1 MSDESRDIFDVLS
14 TYFVNCYWNE
24 LYKHA
29 NDAFVQQ
36 QFNSLSDAYCEMV
49 ERYRRAFTELDPNE
63 RVNHNYDRI
72 MKDIHN
78 SYNFYFR
85 STSTFSDFIDILS
98 KQFIP
103 RDLYASL
110 PRQDKRKDEIIRRAL
125 TKVVNAF
132 SLFTA
137 TSGLQAVIQGRNQNA
152 QQSMMGWKQKGIE
165 LFNKERSE
173 LYARSMAEK
182 TGIDPNK
189 KEGISRE
196 AFEKM
201 QEKIKDLIH
210 DKADLQKKLND
221 HVKYIHLLKRRIA
234 ELEKAKTVVVADPL
248 IRQKPRLPKVSRV
261 EEITNDASLV
271 SSSEEPNVEDESE
284 KLPRI
289 NNPEEKDKNPDDKL
303 AEVAAP
309 LDELSEYSGEDFVN
323 AVGDASD
330 DALSADE

>member
-36 QFNSLSDAYCEMV
+36 QFNSLSDAYCEMI

-103 RDLYASL
+103 KDLYAGL
-110 PRQDKRKDEIIRRAL
+110 PRQDKRKDEIVRRAL

-137 TSGLQAVIQGRNQNA
+137 TNGLQAAIQGRNQNA
-152 QQSMMGWKQKGIE
+152 QQNMMGWKQKGIE

-173 LYARSMAEK
+173 LYARSMAGK

-201 QEKIKDLIH
+201 QEKLKELIH

-221 HVKYIHLLKRRIA
+221 HVKYIHLLKRRIG
-234 ELEKAKTVVVADPL
+234 ELEKAKTQVVVADPMV
-248 IRQKPRLPKVSRV
+248 RQKPRLPKVSRV
-261 EEITNDASLV
+261 EEIIE
-271 SSSEEPNVEDESE
+271 SSDEEKEEE
-284 KLPRI
+284 ETEQLPRI
-289 NNPEEKDKNPDDKL
+289 NNPDEKDQKKDDKL

-330 DALSADE
+330 DQLSADE

>member
-36 QFNSLSDAYCEMV
+36 QFNSLGDAYCEMI

-85 STSTFSDFIDILS
+85 STSTFPDFIDVLS

-103 RDLYASL
+103 KDLYTGL
-110 PRQDKRKDEIIRRAL
+110 PRQDKRKDEIVRRAL

-132 SLFTA
+132 SLYTA
-137 TSGLQAVIQGRNQNA
+137 TSGLQAVIQGRSQNA
-152 QQSMMGWKQKGIE
+152 QQNMMVWKQKGME

-173 LYARSMAEK
+173 LYARSMAGK
-182 TGIDPNK
+182 TGVDPNK

-201 QEKIKDLIH
+201 QEKLKDLIH

-234 ELEKAKTVVVADPL
+234 ELEKARSHVVVADPVRL
-248 IRQKPRLPKVSRV
+248 KPRLPKVSRV
-261 EEITNDASLV
+261 EEITDEASPA
-271 SSSEEPNVEDESE
+271 SSEDEE
-284 KLPRI
+284 KETTEQLPRI
-289 NNPEEKDKNPDDKL
+289 NNPEEKDQKKDDKL

-323 AVGDASD
+323 AVGEVSD
-330 DALSADE
+330 DELSADE

>member
-1 MSDESRDIFDVLS
+1 MNDESRDIFDVLS

-29 NDAFVQQ
+29 NDAFVEQ
-36 QFNSLSDAYCEMV
+36 QFNSLGEAYCEMI

-85 STSTFSDFIDILS
+85 STSTFSDFIDVLS

-103 RDLYASL
+103 KDLYASL
-110 PRQDKRKDEIIRRAL
+110 PRQDKRKDEIVRRAL
-125 TKVVNAF
+125 SKVVNAF

-137 TSGLQAVIQGRNQNA
+137 TNGLQIAIQGRTQNA
-152 QQSMMGWKQKGIE
+152 QQNMTGWKQKGIE
-165 LFNKERSE
+165 LFNKERSD
-173 LYARSMAEK
+173 LYARSMAGK

-234 ELEKAKTVVVADPL
+234 ELEKSKPVVVADPL
-248 IRQKPRLPKVSRV
+248 TRQKPRLPKSSRV
-261 EEITNDASLV
+261 EEITDASPV
-271 SSSEEPNVEDESE
+271 SSEEEVTE

-289 NNPEEKDKNPDDKL
+289 NNPEEKDQKPDDPL
-303 AEVAAP
+303 ADIAAP

-323 AVGDASD
+323 AIGEASND
-330 DALSADE
+330 ELSADE